1 MARVLGYCTVSRAS
15 QKDTD
20 VTASCVM
27 VTQPRWPQA
36 WFGAGGRWFC
46 RAVGPGRA
54 RQAWRADG
62 VKGSAELA
70 FLHRSTAARRP
81 SPSGARAPPASPPH
95 RGSPLCSLRSLS
107 LPHPGEKGC
116 SPASFC
122 ACPVRSPP
130 GDSWENACHRHRAT
144 STLRAPHRPTANG
157 PECPSSE
164 RLGPARPCDV
174 TDRAAGAGGAGQ
186 GETPQPAWCC
196 VWHLRAG
203 GVENT
208 AAFQL
213 ALGSA
218 CRAPRP
224 LLLLAVSPRE

>member
-1 MARVLGYCTVSRAS
+1 MARVLGYSTVSRAS

-20 VTASCVM
+20 VTASSVI

-36 WFGAGGRWFC
+36 SFGAGGRWFC

-54 RQAWRADG
+54 RQAWCKDG
-62 VKGSAELA
+62 VKGSAKLA
-70 FLHRSTAARRP
+70 FLYRSTAARRP
-81 SPSGARAPPASPPH
+81 SPSGARAPPASSPH
-95 RGSPLCSLRSLS
+95 QGSPLCSTRSLS

-130 GDSWENACHRHRAT
+130 GDSWENARHRHRAT

-174 TDRAAGAGGAGQ
+174 TAVTSQTELQGLGGGGQ

-196 VWHLRAG
+196 VWHL
-203 GVENT
+203 
-208 AAFQL
+208 
-213 ALGSA
+213 
-218 CRAPRP
+218 
-224 LLLLAVSPRE
+224 